1 MPKGVYQRVSLPTAE
16 RFWRHVE
23 PEPNSGCWLWVGSR
37 TSAGYGHLWN
47 GQKQVAAHRLAWQF
61 SRPEKIPA
69 GSCVC
74 HRCDVPACVNPRHLF
89 LGTLAD
95 NSRDASQ
102 KLRLRPRGHPMDATH
117 CANGHEM
124 SVKNTALWKAGRC
137 CRACNANRNARSAA
151 RLTAARGTT

>member
-1 MPKGVYQRVSLPTAE
+1 MPKGIYQRASLPTAE

-37 TSAGYGHLWN
+37 TSPGYGHLWN

-61 SRPEKIPA
+61 FNGAVPI
-69 GSCVC
+69 GLCVC
-74 HRCDVPACVNPRHLF
+74 HRCDVPACVNPGHLF

-102 KLRLRPRGHPMDATH
+102 KRRLRPRGHLMSAPS
-117 CANGHEM
+117 CKNGHERTPE
-124 SVKNTALWKAGRC
+124 NTMQWKSGPQ
-137 CRACNANRNARSAA
+137 CRLCKRATDRRRLA
-151 RLTAARGTT
+151 RLAAVGGTP